1 MATTNTIATGVAYAD
16 PAFQSVQVGSSSVPV
31 QLTAAGVLNG
41 SYATTSAT
49 SGDTRLDYKKLTFT
63 STGSGETLRAFSVV
77 TGAGAATAG
86 TINGAH
92 VSLSINGSGTISG
105 AGNALRATL
114 GGTSTNPGG
123 TIAAIQADSDFA
135 SGGTW
140 TNASFI
146 RFTNSGTGTVA
157 NLFNVPTAMVET
169 KTAAAVTHTLR
180 IVAAN
185 GTPYYLMVSDAQ

>member
-1 MATTNTIATGVAYAD
+1 MATTTFSGPVVSQNGFSTGTSASPLAVTTAQNVDSAY
-16 PAFQSVQVGSSSVPV
+16 V
-31 QLTAAGVLNG
+31 
-41 SYATTSAT
+41 TTSAA
-49 SGDTRLDYKKLTFT
+49 SGDTRLTYERLTFT
-63 STGSGETLRAFSVV
+63 STGSGETFRALTQV

-86 TINGAH
+86 TVNGAH
-92 VSLSINGSGTISG
+92 ISLSINGSGTISG

-157 NLFNVPTAMVET
+157 NLFNVPAAMVEANI
-169 KTAAAVTHTLR
+169 AAASTHTIK
-180 IVAAN
+180 IVDSA
-185 GTPYYLMVSDAQ
+185 GTAYYLMATTTAP